1 MAADD
6 ASSAGSAHSC
16 HLLLTIA
23 VDRLLMFWLLPI
35 LSYLL
40 RATRT
45 ARGRH
50 EGGPHGSRK
59 TRQTDRLIHRGPD
72 SERRLRRH
80 VSRRLYPEH
89 TKTWVFAGHKG
100 HTRGDHLTKL
110 GVASNHALR
119 RAYASEGRA
128 AGVPKDS
135 IRRFLN
141 HSGGDI
147 TLSGRLYSLTGLSST
162 STSKPTCRRLRH
174 SRRVKPPRYAAV
186 ARASVASSKVPG
198 RWPIQTRRV
207 EPSETPQPC
216 SCRAEQ
222 ACQER

>member
-1 MAADD
+1 MPPSANHSRRSPPHCSG
-6 ASSAGSAHSC
+6 SS
-16 HLLLTIA
+16 
-23 VDRLLMFWLLPI
+23 PI

-89 TKTWVFAGHKG
+89 TKTWVFAGQKG

-110 GVASNHALR
+110 GVASNPRIAASLR
-119 RAYASEGRA
+119 QRG
-128 AGVPKDS
+128 
-135 IRRFLN
+135 
-141 HSGGDI
+141 
-147 TLSGRLYSLTGLSST
+147 
-162 STSKPTCRRLRH
+162 
-174 SRRVKPPRYAAV
+174 
-186 ARASVASSKVPG
+186 PG
-198 RWPIQTRRV
+198 RWRTKGQHPSISEPLRRRHYVVRTAVQPDGLVLHQHV
-207 EPSETPQPC
+207 EADMPASSTQPSRET
-216 SCRAEQ
+216 A
-222 ACQER
+222 